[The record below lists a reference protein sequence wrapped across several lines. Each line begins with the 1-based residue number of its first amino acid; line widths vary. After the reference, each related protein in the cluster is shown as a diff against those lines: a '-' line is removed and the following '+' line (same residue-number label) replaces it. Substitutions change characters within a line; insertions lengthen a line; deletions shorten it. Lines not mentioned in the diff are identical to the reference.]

1 MALKALGKGIDPF
14 RTATWVRRHDVV
26 IVPGAGVLEATLPI
40 RPWGLPYSLFL
51 LCASGRFFGTKV
63 ALVSVGASVMNKRLS
78 RWLSNAA
85 ARLAF
90 YRSYRDVLS
99 QDAMRQRGL
108 DAGKD
113 PVFPDLVFALPTPPH
128 DAGDPRTV
136 GGGVMAYYGG
146 NDDRWNADEI
156 HARYLENMK
165 RFVRWLADSGHR
177 IRLFTGDNRFD
188 DRVVQ
193 EILADLRSY
202 RPDLESAWA
211 VGDPVTSLGDLM
223 REIAPVGTV
232 VAIRYHNVISALKL
246 SKPTLS
252 LSYATKHDV
261 VMAGMGLSEFCLPA
275 RTVDVDQLIERF
287 KQMEARS
294 AELRAAVS
302 ERNATIT
309 QQVERQFA
317 LLSALLLPGS
327 KPAPRGRPSTSPPPR
342 AAGEPATA
350 PRTRPAPRSRGGTST
365 LTVNGISHR
374 SGPITMRSR
383 FLAYATLGRLE

>member
-1 MALKALGKGIDPF
+1 
-14 RTATWVRRHDVV
+14 
-26 IVPGAGVLEATLPI
+26 
-40 RPWGLPYSLFL
+40 
-51 LCASGRFFGTKV
+51 
-63 ALVSVGASVMNKRLS
+63 
-78 RWLSNAA
+78 
-85 ARLAF
+85 
-90 YRSYRDVLS
+90 
-99 QDAMRQRGL
+99 
-108 DAGKD
+108 
-113 PVFPDLVFALPTPPH
+113 
-128 DAGDPRTV
+128 
-136 GGGVMAYYGG
+136 
-146 NDDRWNADEI
+146 
-156 HARYLENMK
+156 
-165 RFVRWLADSGHR
+165 
-177 IRLFTGDNRFD
+177 
-188 DRVVQ
+188 VQ

-223 REIAPVGTV
+223 REIAPIGTV

-309 QQVERQFA
+309 QQVERQSPCCQPCCSREA
-317 LLSALLLPGS
+317 SPPHG
-327 KPAPRGRPSTSPPPR
+327 GRPSTSPPPR

-350 PRTRPAPRSRGGTST
+350 PRTRPAP
-365 LTVNGISHR
+365 
-374 SGPITMRSR
+374 
-383 FLAYATLGRLE
+383 LGRAAAPPRSQSTA

>member
-1 MALKALGKGIDPF
+1 
-14 RTATWVRRHDVV
+14 
-26 IVPGAGVLEATLPI
+26 
-40 RPWGLPYSLFL
+40 
-51 LCASGRFFGTKV
+51 
-63 ALVSVGASVMNKRLS
+63 
-78 RWLSNAA
+78 
-85 ARLAF
+85 
-90 YRSYRDVLS
+90 
-99 QDAMRQRGL
+99 
-108 DAGKD
+108 
-113 PVFPDLVFALPTPPH
+113 
-128 DAGDPRTV
+128 
-136 GGGVMAYYGG
+136 
-146 NDDRWNADEI
+146 
-156 HARYLENMK
+156 MK

-327 KPAPRGRPSTSPPPR
+327 KPAPRG
-342 AAGEPATA
+342 PAEHQ
-350 PRTRPAPRSRGGTST
+350 PAPESCW
-365 LTVNGISHR
+365 
-374 SGPITMRSR
+374 
-383 FLAYATLGRLE
+383 